1 MDRAQ
6 PPHITRKPLRWT
18 LFWIGYFAGFA
29 VFDGWRA
36 SKRDGSTLSEV
47 TRHVFNTHTTHGKV
61 AFASALAAGAI
72 CLAGHILK
80 NVTQ

>member
-1 MDRAQ
+1 MATEIGHYVGNRRVAGQSGRAGDVTN
-6 PPHITRKPLRWT
+6 PAT
-18 LFWIGYFAGFA
+18 G
-29 VFDGWRA
+29 
-36 SKRDGSTLSEV
+36 EV
-47 TRHVFNTHTTHGKV
+47 TGKV